1 MACGAF
7 WRDRAQINE
16 EHAALA
22 KLVHGEHEQRRQRPP
37 SVSAQQLSTDI
48 IEKWVNSIVELRSA
62 ELQSVVNAEPYSK
75 WLEKLNSEPE
85 PDITDD
91 DWLQAWFDQASARAH
106 KKVTDDIF
114 APSRKEKAKLAK
126 TKPPKQLKKFPRK
139 FWQRQHQ
146 STTLARVLL
155 QAIETVASTLNYNAL
170 DTQSWA
176 KVAEKV
182 CFFFARVCVCALN
195 DADRVHLL
203 MTF

>member
-126 TKPPKQLKKFPRK
+126 TKPPKQLKNFRASSGSGSISRRLWHACCCRPLR
-139 FWQRQHQ
+139 RLPAR
-146 STTLARVLL
+146 STTTLWIHNLGRRSQRRCVFFR
-155 QAIETVASTLNYNAL
+155 ASL
-170 DTQSWA
+170 
-176 KVAEKV
+176 
-182 CFFFARVCVCALN
+182 CVCAE
-195 DADRVHLL
+195 RR
-203 MTF
+203 